1 MGMFNSK
8 VKLRAR
14 IQKNNNFASSVK
26 YRMDIYVQVFIS
38 HNGSFTTLQVK
49 SNNEMEV
56 NVYILI
62 LVFPRYNVK
71 KAKVFINIFKF
82 DNLIHNS
89 KYTNPNRNYIS
100 VALCLTL
107 LYVQTQPPGCDM

>member
-38 HNGSFTTLQVK
+38 HNGCFTTLQVK

-56 NVYILI
+56 KCVYFDTNFSPIRRYILRFSIPKNFKI
-62 LVFPRYNVK
+62 L
-71 KAKVFINIFKF
+71 
-82 DNLIHNS
+82 
-89 KYTNPNRNYIS
+89 
-100 VALCLTL
+100 
-107 LYVQTQPPGCDM
+107 